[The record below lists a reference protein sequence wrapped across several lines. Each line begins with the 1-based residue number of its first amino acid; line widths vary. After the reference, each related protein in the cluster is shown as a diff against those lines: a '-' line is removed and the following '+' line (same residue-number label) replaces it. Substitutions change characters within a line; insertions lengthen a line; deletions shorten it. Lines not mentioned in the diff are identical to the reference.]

1 MLTVLFPRGIG
12 LDLDVVVVNYTLHS
26 GDFSMLSCS
35 LLSAST
41 PKCKFAP
48 IYNILENLSPSR
60 TFMSTWWLFSNY
72 SNFFLDYPFKRACN
86 WKMRHVPEL
95 L

>member
-35 LLSAST
+35 L
-41 PKCKFAP
+41 
-48 IYNILENLSPSR
+48 
-60 TFMSTWWLFSNY
+60 
-72 SNFFLDYPFKRACN
+72 
-86 WKMRHVPEL
+86 
-95 L
+95 